1 MEKGPSTF
9 AKYWTNEYSEIY
21 HFNEHG
27 EEMGYEND
35 IEGYSKAAKNF
46 ANNNKQGIKSF
57 RARNG
62 STYKYDPK
70 TNEFGIIS
78 KDGKIVTYFE
88 PDRGIDYF
96 NDQFDLWGE
105 NWINY

>member
-9 AKYWTNEYSEIY
+9 AEYWTNEYSEIY

-88 PDRGIDYF
+88 PTNPNTFIYNKFNECGDY
-96 NDQFDLWGE
+96 
-105 NWINY
+105 WIN